1 MLTYFAWLC
10 DFVVTVIDD
19 IRGDYGYSSSVAMEE
34 SKIKLSRLW
43 ALLSVS
49 FEHCVCVEGGNTKV
63 QRDAKAPK

>member
-49 FEHCVCVEGGNTKV
+49 FEHCVLKGVTLKFKEM
-63 QRDAKAPK
+63 PKLPNN